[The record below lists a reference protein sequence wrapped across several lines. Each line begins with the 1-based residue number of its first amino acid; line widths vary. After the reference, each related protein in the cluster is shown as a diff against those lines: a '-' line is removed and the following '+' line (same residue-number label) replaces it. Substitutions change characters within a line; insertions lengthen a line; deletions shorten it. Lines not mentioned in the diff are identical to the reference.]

1 METAGGGLCSASGF
15 GAGEKLTQASANAW
29 RQICVVCESSVKQDC
44 WGSPWPAA
52 VYEINSFIG

>member
-1 METAGGGLCSASGF
+1 MWRQLAEGFVPPVAS
-15 GAGEKLTQASANAW
+15 EPTKKLTQASANAW

-52 VYEINSFIG
+52 YMRLIHL